1 MRDRTF
7 LELCTYNATYS
18 LPDLM
23 HVVGILIEV
32 TLEVIDFA
40 LSTQGYNLIPIAPK
54 NLMEFRFSVLFLA
67 LMNLW

>member
-1 MRDRTF
+1 
-7 LELCTYNATYS
+7 
-18 LPDLM
+18 M